1 MWKTRWVTKRLH
13 YLLLDCDGVIVNSEE
28 IAQRAELRVLH
39 GIGLPLTEKE
49 YTETVL
55 GHPEGEYLR
64 NIRRKLAAA
73 GIRMDPESL
82 RGQLRKARWT
92 EYEQSLAIIPGMERI
107 LTENLPRLA
116 VVSSSDIDSVKEKL
130 RLVGLNEIS
139 KKQIYARQK
148 HHGTKADTYRHAVD
162 GLNTTPTECLAVEDS
177 RLGVV
182 AAVDAHVEVWGISR
196 PESGVGIREDELRGA
211 GAARVFATVSSLH
224 EALAAALD

>member
-1 MWKTRWVTKRLH
+1 
-13 YLLLDCDGVIVNSEE
+13 
-28 IAQRAELRVLH
+28 
-39 GIGLPLTEKE
+39 
-49 YTETVL
+49 
-55 GHPEGEYLR
+55 
-64 NIRRKLAAA
+64 
-73 GIRMDPESL
+73 
-82 RGQLRKARWT
+82 
-92 EYEQSLAIIPGMERI
+92 MERI